1 MSKSDFMIGPWFNAE
16 QGKDRFRATHFG
28 PHGTSSK
35 TCASHS
41 EAMAFINTARNRK
54 PARAPDVAY
63 RQTSDYVHRIL
74 QVLDV
79 RYAKAGWG
87 PRGCDAGR

>member
-1 MSKSDFMIGPWFNAE
+1 MDASKEFKISPWFNDLE
-16 QGKDRFRATHFG
+16 GKDQFRATHFG

-41 EAMAFINTARNRK
+41 EAMAFINAARNRK

-63 RQTSDYVHRIL
+63 RQTSDYL
-74 QVLDV
+74 NSTGKW
-79 RYAKAGWG
+79 APK
-87 PRGCDAGR
+87 